1 MIIIGY
7 QGIGKSTMAMLANN
21 TIDLESSNFWY
32 KKHEFK
38 RYENWAE
45 VYTNIAKDISA
56 CGNIVFTSA
65 HKEVRDALAGCN
77 QDIYVCCPD
86 ISLKDEWIKKLDD
99 RYNVTKLDKDM
110 KALTAAKYHFE
121 EQITGLL
128 ADAEINGWGVI
139 KITDM
144 NYELADVIKNTIYP
158 EIDDVEEEKETAE

>member
-32 KKHEFK
+32 KKHDFK

-56 CGNIVFTSA
+56 CGNIVFTST
-65 HKEVRDALAGCN
+65 HKEVRDALADCK
-77 QDIYVCCPD
+77 QTIYVCCPD

-99 RYNVTKLDKDM
+99 RYNTTKLDKDM
-110 KALTAAKYHFE
+110 KALTGAKYHFG
-121 EQITGLL
+121 EQI
-128 ADAEINGWGVI
+128 NGTSEATEPV
-139 KITDM
+139 DS
-144 NYELADVIKNTIYP
+144 V
-158 EIDDVEEEKETAE
+158 EEKETSE